1 MMFKMLAKLLL
12 FLWTTLQA
20 WSIPLSNRCFEGG
33 VLVEERSMD
42 HGIAEICVK
51 DDVSMIKTSSLQK
64 RNETR
69 FTNIIMRKMLIPNYQ
84 DCNPIEMPNG
94 PIMIFK
100 PNSDLMLIPKTYA
113 CRVDCT
119 ISLDRDEATIIL
131 HSDKLNNFEVM
142 GTTTATRWFQGSTT
156 YSLEHTCEHIQVT
169 CGSKSLSFH
178 ACFKYHMACIRLLN
192 KSYMPA
198 FMIQS
203 VCQNKEIIIMTCL
216 ILIIFA
222 LLYILTMSYIC
233 YILLPL
239 FIPIAYLYGWVYN
252 KSCKKCS
259 YCGLAYHP
267 FSKCGRNCVCGA
279 MFENSDRMRM
289 HRQTGL
295 CKGYKSLR
303 AARILCKSRG
313 SAFCLAVILATL
325 LLSFIQPLEAV
336 KLTYNN
342 EVIELPE
349 LSRELEVIFSGIDYV
364 KSIVVIQLTIC
375 GFLILLLLSY
385 LILSKRIEDKL
396 IYNVLYYCPECEMTH
411 PKRGLKKYFSGEFTN
426 MCNSCMCG
434 CTYNQEDLN
443 DGYTIPMMHKLTVRC
458 YAPGRYYTNKKMN
471 SVSMYITLACLMV
484 LASMTIV
491 AASEDN
497 CLKTSL
503 YKTQEP
509 VSCSAWIKATTC
521 TASSGIEGM
530 MARIKLPKQDTDLIS
545 GIRGSLDSILR
556 KSQESSVPIQSYIF
570 EALAVTMYCSELVGA
585 SLENGNINSNIK
597 MQYTE
602 RKLEVCTAKKAVSA
616 CACLTGITGC
626 NPSNADDVKD
636 YYKTHHEIFK
646 SDVSRMIQTIAK
658 MFPGVFAKE
667 LLLASKTSNY
677 TRIQAILKM
686 LEPKLTNARATKA
699 LLKILMTAI
708 SESSI
713 ANVPAPVPSSKSI
726 NPFDPKWSQD
736 SIFKNIVAATAI
748 KTCPS
753 SKAYKCFFPV
763 SLRFTFYFSCGEE
776 NKFYHTGDDL
786 IAIHYNTGTTLCVAD
801 PYCEKDFT
809 PVDVANK
816 DSLLT
821 MKCDQITLNVSEMPN
836 SMPINKCRVIS
847 MQQCT
852 VTGTANRSVAECSN
866 GYFYEYTG
874 ELHQSPKDDVGVYC
888 FEKACKPNRFPHHP
902 SNLQGCVSHNNEMLT
917 RKLKEINYSNL
928 EQLKHSLQETIKTDL
943 VEHHYILTKN
953 LPKINPIFKALSIQG
968 VETDSGIQSS
978 YIETNLMVK
987 TGLSVGLHLTTKN
1000 GDSLFDIIVFVKTA
1014 HYEAVYDEIYQTG
1027 PTIGINVQHNE
1038 KCTGKCPESLMKTGW
1053 LSFSKEHT
1061 SQWGCEEFGCL
1072 AINEGCLYGHCKD
1085 IIKPEMTVLRKAQDE
1100 TPVIKI
1106 CISLPHETFC
1116 QPINAFNAIITDKVE
1131 TQFIS
1136 NEAGKLPKLL
1146 AYKSNKIHT
1155 GMINDL
1161 GTFSKMCGSVQSINN
1176 NVLGAGTA
1184 RFDYICHAAQ
1194 RKDVTVSRCFDN
1206 FYDSCLR
1213 LEASDNIVYDNNQ
1226 KRVSLLNKNMGELRL
1241 KIKMG
1246 DLNYKLFEKMPSFD
1260 FKGSCVGC
1268 LKCIKGVDCEFDIHS
1283 TSEAVCVLTSN
1294 CAFYHNNLKIDPNI
1308 QKYGM
1313 KAKCSEEKIWIDLC
1327 GNKIEIQLS
1336 IVQTHETI
1344 EVGNSDQTY
1353 FVKEKD
1359 DRCGTWLCKV
1369 SEQGISSIFAPF
1381 FAIFGDYAKIAFYT
1395 VLAILAIALMVYLML
1410 PMIGKLKDILKKNEI
1425 EYIKEFRG
1433 KKI

>member
-1 MMFKMLAKLLL
+1 MEMKAILVALLIAYVHPL
-12 FLWTTLQA
+12 
-20 WSIPLSNRCFEGG
+20 PLSNRCFEGG
-33 VLVEERSMD
+33 VLVEERAMD

-84 DCNPIEMPNG
+84 DCNPIETPNG

-216 ILIIFA
+216 VLIIFA

-239 FIPIAYLYGWVYN
+239 FIPIAYLYGWLYN

-289 HRQTGL
+289 HRQAGL

-325 LLSFIQPLEAV
+325 LLSFIQPLEAIE
-336 KLTYNN
+336 LRYNG
-342 EVIELPE
+342 EVMELPE
-349 LSRELEVIFSGIDYV
+349 LSKELEVIFSGLDYV
-364 KSIVVIQLTIC
+364 KTIIIAQLVIC
-375 GFLILLLLSY
+375 GGLIITLICY
-385 LILSKRIEDKL
+385 LILSKKIEDKL
-396 IYNVLYYCPECEMTH
+396 ISRVLYYCPECEMTH
-411 PKRGLKKYFSGEFTN
+411 PRRGLRKYFSGEFTN

-443 DGYTIPMMHKLTVRC
+443 DGYTIPMMHKLTVGC
-458 YAPGRYYTNKKMN
+458 YAPGRYYTNRRMN
-471 SVSMYITLACLMV
+471 NIGMYVILACLII
-484 LASMTIV
+484 LASVTI
-491 AASEDN
+491 AAATEDN

-503 YKTQEP
+503 YKSQEP
-509 VSCSAWIKATTC
+509 VSCSAWIKVTTC
-521 TASSGIEGM
+521 SSTAGIEGM
-530 MARIKLPKQDTDLIS
+530 MARVKLPKQDTDLVS

-556 KSQESSVPIQSYIF
+556 KSQESSVPIQSYVF
-570 EALAVTMYCSELVGA
+570 EALAVTMYCSELASA
-585 SLENGNINSNIK
+585 SLENGNINANIK
-597 MQYTE
+597 VQYSE
-602 RKLEVCTAKKAVSA
+602 KKLEVCSAKKATSA
-616 CACLTGITGC
+616 CACLTGGTDC
-626 NPSNADDVKD
+626 DPSNADDVKD
-636 YYKTHHEIFK
+636 YYKSHHEIFK
-646 SDVSRMIQTIAK
+646 SDISRMIQTLAK

-667 LLLASKTSNY
+667 LLLASKNSNY
-677 TRIQAILKM
+677 TRIQAILKL

-699 LLKILMTAI
+699 LLKILTTGI
-708 SESSI
+708 SEASV
-713 ANVPAPVPSSKSI
+713 ANIPAPVPSAKGV
-726 NPFDPKWSQD
+726 NPFDAKWSQD

-748 KTCPS
+748 KTCAS
-753 SKAYKCFFPV
+753 GKAYKCFFPV
-763 SLRFTFYFSCGEE
+763 SLRFTYYFSCSEA

-786 IAIHYNTGTTLCVAD
+786 IALHYNNAGTFCVAD

-816 DSLLT
+816 DALLT
-821 MKCDQITLNVSEMPN
+821 MKCDEITLTASEMPN
-836 SMPINKCRVIS
+836 SAPINKCRVVS

-852 VTGTANRSVAECSN
+852 VVGTANRSVAECSN

-874 ELHQSPKDDVGVYC
+874 ELHQSSKDDVGVYC

-902 SNLQGCVSHNNEMLT
+902 SNLKGCVSHNSEMLT

-1000 GDSLFDIIVFVKTA
+1000 GDPLFDIVVFVKTA
-1014 HYEAVYDEIYQTG
+1014 HYEAAYDEIYQTG

-1038 KCTGKCPESLMKTGW
+1038 KCTGKCPESLKTGW

-1085 IIKPEMTVLRKAQDE
+1085 IIKPDMTILRKAQDE

-1106 CISLPHETFC
+1106 CISLPQETFC
-1116 QPINAFNAIITDKVE
+1116 QPINAFNAIITDKIE

-1146 AYKSNKIHT
+1146 AYKSNKIYT

-1161 GTFSKMCGSVQSINN
+1161 GTFSKMCGSVQSVNN

-1213 LEASDNIVYDNNQ
+1213 LESSDNIVYDNNQ
-1226 KRVSLLNKNMGELRL
+1226 KRISLLNKNMGELRL

-1283 TSEAVCVLTSN
+1283 TSEAVCMLTSN
-1294 CAFYHNNLKIDPNI
+1294 CAFYHNNLRIDPNV

-1313 KAKCSEEKIWIDLC
+1313 KAKCSEEKIWVDLC

-1395 VLAILAIALMVYLML
+1395 VLAIVAIALIIYLML

-1433 KKI
+1433 KRI